1 MKVWIAKVFNPD
13 IAVTSVPISIRIEH
27 VEVSTNNIYELYYD
41 TFDLFMNTQNVG
53 TLSHVSYDC
62 KAFTSLIVLNSG
74 PVNHPGLIRIF
85 PRSIGGFSTLYG
97 YYFVLDATDDFKPMD
112 LEAMYS
118 SN

>member
-1 MKVWIAKVFNPD
+1 MQFWIAKVFNPA

-62 KAFTSLIVLNSG
+62 QDPYANVLNSG
-74 PVNHPGLIRIF
+74 PINHGGYIRF
-85 PRSIGGFSTLYG
+85 RPRSIGGFDANYG
-97 YYFVLDATDDFKPMD
+97 YYFVLDSTADFRP
-112 LEAMYS
+112 
-118 SN
+118 